1 MCCPSV
7 LGGAASLR
15 ARGLRP
21 LWRDRVPGGIRA
33 IVMSVSESAASVV
46 SVEAR
51 AGGPRAVDPAE
62 PADPRAVD
70 PEFRSDV
77 TVELVRANAHDND
90 VLFAARVST
99 QGEQTLES
107 AQDEG
112 LDATRSRG
120 LINYLMRDRHGSP
133 FEHNSMTFYVQA
145 PIFVFREFMRHRIAS
160 YNEESG
166 RYRELRPVFYVPGP
180 DRNLVQVGKPGAYDF
195 LPGTPEQTALVS
207 REVRAVATEAF
218 AAYQRMLDAGVAR
231 EVARIVLPLDI
242 YSSMYVTMNARSLM
256 NFLSLRTKREG
267 SHFPSFPQREIEM
280 VAEQMERHFTELM
293 PLTSSAFTENGRVA
307 P

>member
-1 MCCPSV
+1 MT
-7 LGGAASLR
+7 
-15 ARGLRP
+15 
-21 LWRDRVPGGIRA
+21 DI
-33 IVMSVSESAASVV
+33 
-46 SVEAR
+46 
-51 AGGPRAVDPAE
+51 
-62 PADPRAVD
+62 
-70 PEFRSDV
+70 EFRSDV
-77 TVELVRANAHDND
+77 TVELVRASAADSD

-99 QGEQTLES
+99 LGEQTL
-107 AQDEG
+107 G
-112 LDATRSRG
+112 DAAAGVEASDRDRG

-166 RYRELRPVFYVPGP
+166 RYRELRPVFYVPAP
-180 DRNLVQVGKPGAYDF
+180 ERKLVQVGKPGAYDF
-195 LPGTPEQTALVS
+195 IDGTPEQTEIVDEAT
-207 REVRAVATEAF
+207 REASAHAC

-231 EVARIVLPLDI
+231 EVARIVLPLNT

-256 NFLSLRTKREG
+256 NFLSLRTKVEG

-280 VAEQMERHFTELM
+280 CAEKMEDLWATLM
-293 PLTSSAFTENGRVA
+293 PMTHSAFAANGRVA